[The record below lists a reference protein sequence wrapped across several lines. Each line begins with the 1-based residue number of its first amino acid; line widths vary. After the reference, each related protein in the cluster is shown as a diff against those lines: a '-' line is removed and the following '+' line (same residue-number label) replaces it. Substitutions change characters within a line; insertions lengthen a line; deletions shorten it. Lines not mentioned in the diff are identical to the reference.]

1 MSAEVQPFDIHAFD
15 ATRLDIPSLLAGV
28 AQAQSPQGWTIV
40 PAHHSQHST
49 IYRADPTDPTEFPVL
64 SIKLYHRH
72 DRPRATREE
81 AIMGALQEFGVGIGP
96 RPFYANET
104 PDVLNDPVLISEW
117 VHGTPLKNVPSV
129 TDEEMWHRLMTALG
143 IIKHLQFSF
152 TAHAIPMM
160 GSGAQQPKDALAML
174 DTELSIL
181 SPNHPAYETLAH
193 LVSRAH
199 ATIAPEWAK
208 PPRIGLNR
216 FDLEMN
222 HFIWDGHH
230 LRTVG
235 FENTDWADTAY
246 DIGQFCA
253 HPLYEEVPP
262 SHWVWFRWEFARLFH
277 EEEIIFRSTTYS
289 QIAYVLWAIRLTEKA
304 DSATDPAQQ
313 SRLYAQRDRYLKKAQ
328 KAFAG

>member
-1 MSAEVQPFDIHAFD
+1 MSAEVPPFDIHAFD
-15 ATRLDIPSLLAGV
+15 AARLDIPSLLAAV

-40 PAHHSQHST
+40 PAHHTSHST

-64 SIKLYHRH
+64 SIKRYHQH

-81 AIMGALQEFGVGIGP
+81 AIMGALQEFGVGIAP
-96 RPFYANET
+96 RPFYASET
-104 PDVLNDPVLISEW
+104 PDGLNDPVLISEW
-117 VHGTPLKNVPSV
+117 IHGTPLKNVPPV

-143 IIKHLQFSF
+143 IIKHLQFAF

-160 GSGAQQPKDALAML
+160 GSGAHQPGDALAML
-174 DTELSIL
+174 NTELAAL
-181 SPNHPAYETLAH
+181 SPDHPLYETLAQ
-193 LVSRAH
+193 VVNRAH
-199 ATIAPEWAK
+199 AVVAPQWAK
-208 PPRIGLNR
+208 PPKIGLNR

-253 HPLYEEVPP
+253 HPLYEEMPS

-277 EEEIIFRSTTYS
+277 EEEIIFRSTTYT
-289 QIAYVLWAIRLTEKA
+289 QIAYVLWAVRLTEKA
-304 DSATDPAQQ
+304 DNTADPSQKT
-313 SRLYAQRDRYLKKAQ
+313 RLAAQRDRYLKKAQ